1 MMKALI
7 ECIQAHTRFEIIT
20 HAWPDEDAV
29 GSSTA
34 LALGLARLGKTVRV
48 VYPTA
53 APEMLILG
61 APPKAESAHTPEISL
76 LVDVSDQGMLKEVRP
91 AGMVAIIDHHRT
103 VTDYGDI
110 RWVEPGRSSA
120 SEMVFELLTAM
131 DTAIDEEI
139 AANLYMGIFGD
150 TGGFTHANTSLR
162 VFEIAGDLVRH
173 GADPHAIA
181 GRLKRNKP
189 LRWYRILCLALDRL
203 IIQDGVYASY
213 LTTHDFDILGAT
225 TQDASGIV
233 EELAS
238 LAGAELSILA
248 RDGDGDTVLC
258 SMRSRHSPA
267 ARLTAEAF
275 GGGGHDRAAGF
286 TVPGR
291 AAQLIQKI
299 VEEGKRWVKTA

>member
-1 MMKALI
+1 MKALI
-7 ECIQAHTRFEIIT
+7 EYIQAHTRFEIIT

-34 LALGLARLGKTVRV
+34 LAYGLERLGKTVRV

-53 APEMLILG
+53 APEMLILD
-61 APPKAESAHTPEISL
+61 APPKVASAFTPEISL
-76 LVDVSDQGMLKEVRP
+76 LVDVSDPGMLKEVRP
-91 AGMVAIIDHHRT
+91 AGTVAIIDHHRT
-103 VTDYGDI
+103 TTNYGSI
-110 RWVEPGRSSA
+110 RWVEASRSSA
-120 SEMVFELLTAM
+120 SEMVFELLRAM
-131 DTAIDEEI
+131 DIAIDE
-139 AANLYMGIFGD
+139 AMASNLYMGIFGD

-162 VFEIAGDLVRH
+162 VFEIASDLVRL

-181 GRLKRNKP
+181 SRLKRNKP
-189 LRWYRILCLALDRL
+189 LRWYRILCLALERL
-203 IIQDGVYASY
+203 IIVDGVYASY
-213 LTTHDFDILGAT
+213 LTTHDFEILGAT

-238 LAGAELSILA
+238 LAGADLSILA
-248 RDGDGDTVLC
+248 RDGDGETVRC
-258 SMRSRHSPA
+258 SMRSRHTPA

-291 AAQLIQKI
+291 AAELIQTI
-299 VEEGKRWVKTA
+299 VEEGKRWSKTA

>member
-1 MMKALI
+1 MKALI

-34 LALGLARLGKTVRV
+34 LALGLERLGKTVRV
-48 VYPTA
+48 IYPTA
-53 APEMLILG
+53 APEILVLN
-61 APPKAESAHTPEISL
+61 AFPQRSSDFTPEITV
-76 LVDVSDQGMLKEVRP
+76 LVDVSDPGMLKEVRP
-91 AGMVAIIDHHRT
+91 AGTVAIIDHHRT
-103 VTDYGDI
+103 VTDYGAI
-110 RWVEPGRSSA
+110 RWVEASRSSA

-131 DTAIDEEI
+131 NIAIDKKM
-139 AANLYMGIFGD
+139 AANLYLGIFGD

-181 GRLKRNKP
+181 NRLKRNKP
-189 LRWYRILCLALDRL
+189 LRWYRILCLTLERL

-213 LTTHDFDILGAT
+213 LTTHDFEILGAT

-248 RDGDGDTVLC
+248 RDGDGATVRC
-258 SMRSRHSPA
+258 SMRSRHTPA

-291 AAQLIQKI
+291 AAELIQKI